1 MPTEL
6 KERNQAQVWDAARE
20 RERRGNQRA
29 LNECKSVLRVVRLEI
44 QVYTE
49 KGRRICRPKTC
60 LSSIRIT
67 LG

>member
-6 KERNQAQVWDAARE
+6 EGRNQAQVWDAA

-29 LNECKSVLRVVRLEI
+29 LNECKSVLRMVRLEI
-44 QVYTE
+44 QVYTG
-49 KGRRICRPKTC
+49 KGRRICHPKIC